1 MVFLGLKA
9 SPCSLQTY
17 LWSLWPNNSIFVSSD
32 HRTFPQKV
40 VFLSMWSFVNLS
52 RALRCWFWSK
62 GFLLAQQPLRPWR
75 CKNTFDCGL

>member
-1 MVFLGLKA
+1 MILSIFCNAPVPLAAKHPQSIILPPLCLTVGMVFLGLKA
-9 SPCSLQTY
+9 SPCSLQTS

-52 RALRCWFWSK
+52 
-62 GFLLAQQPLRPWR
+62 
-75 CKNTFDCGL
+75 